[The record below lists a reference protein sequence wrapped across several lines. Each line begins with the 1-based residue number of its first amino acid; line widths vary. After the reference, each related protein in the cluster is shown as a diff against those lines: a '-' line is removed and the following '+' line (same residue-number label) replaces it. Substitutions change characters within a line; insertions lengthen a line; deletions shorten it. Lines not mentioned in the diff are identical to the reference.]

1 MSYDIPNTSDIKNT
15 RLRAKLS
22 QDDCAYLVC
31 ATKNTWSR
39 WELGHRQMPAGI
51 WKLFLLEIDRIEKKR
66 VSQSN
71 EVNEA
76 NVVDLKQI
84 SNGWE

>member
-1 MSYDIPNTSDIKNT
+1 
-15 RLRAKLS
+15 
-22 QDDCAYLVC
+22 
-31 ATKNTWSR
+31 
-39 WELGHRQMPAGI
+39 MPAGI
-51 WKLFLLEIDRIEKKR
+51 WKLFLLEIDRLDKKR